1 MSKITVGKAFG
12 IVCDE
17 LKKDQEYRQVLEA
30 NIAMAFKDQFHFSG
44 HKHNRKVVHEVANK
58 AAAAFIDMLTGKSMG
73 KIVDGMAAVTKLHR
87 EAKPQISNDR
97 PLMQMNSCP
106 DVCPECGAAE
116 VPSNSP
122 MTTYACGSRDYD
134 GRPGTFSKGERCEL
148 KLNVRPMT
156 LAERSKLNPNKMDDG
171 ELALL
176 AFVEHH
182 IAPVRRPRDSKSTIL
197 FSKDPILRGFWWC
210 KSEQGEEFWNTP
222 NISVSRRSRIAEFL

>member
-17 LKKDQEYRQVLEA
+17 LKKDPEYRQVWEA

-58 AAAAFIDMLTGKSMG
+58 AAAAFIDQITGKSMG
-73 KIVDGMAAVTKLHR
+73 KNVDGMSAVAKLHH
-87 EAKPQISNDR
+87 EAKPLIVNDR

-106 DVCPECGAAE
+106 DMCPECGAEE

-134 GRPGTFSKGERCEL
+134 GRPGTFRKGERCER

-156 LAERSKLNPNKMDDG
+156 WEEKENLDISKMDT
-171 ELALL
+171 EEIALL

-182 IAPVRRPRDSKSTIL
+182 IRPFTPKSPDRK
-197 FSKDPILRGFWWC
+197 FEYDPTFNGFAW
-210 KSEQGEEFWNTP
+210 KYSEQGSDFWRYVT
-222 NISVSRRSRIAEFL
+222 SEQKAEIVRLL